1 MSGQLILIV
10 EDDAHLTDLLR
21 LTLEHAGF
29 RVAVAADG
37 ARGLSLLRAAQ
48 PALVVLD
55 LALPT
60 MDGMEVCRE
69 IRRESSVPIV
79 MLTGRSEALDRVAG
93 LEAGAD
99 DYVTKPFSPLELVAR
114 IRAILRRVDG
124 STARRLEFPAL
135 TIDIDRREVSVYGE
149 TVPLAPKEFDLL
161 VHLAQHPGRAFSRDE
176 LLRDVWEYAHHLEG
190 RTVDE
195 HVRRLRTKVE
205 ARSHPYR
212 YIRTVWSIGYKFEV
226 MV

>member
-10 EDDAHLTDLLR
+10 EDDTHLTDLLR
-21 LTLEHAGF
+21 LTLENAGF
-29 RVAVAADG
+29 RVAVATDG
-37 ARGLSLLRAAQ
+37 ARGLSLVRAAQ

-124 STARRLEFPAL
+124 STARRLDFPGL

-149 TVPLAPKEFDLL
+149 TVALAPKEFDLL

-205 ARSHPYR
+205 SRSHPYR